1 MISLE
6 KSPAT
11 GVQDSNNKILLRD
24 FGQPQELLGKR
35 NRKGDPGRGSG
46 RSESNLHLP

>member
-24 FGQPQELLGKR
+24 FGQPQELLGER
-35 NRKGDPGRGSG
+35 NRNEGPGRSSD
-46 RSESNLHLP
+46 RSENNLHLP